1 MSNVPQP
8 IEHDLG
14 GYISK
19 AFDIYKQDLVNW
31 IIIGVVGT
39 FALGVGFLGGFHIC
53 AMKALS
59 GQKPEVGDVLAPF
72 NRIGEWILPILGLS
86 AVAILL
92 GWVCGL
98 GIFIAIYFSL
108 LWMWAW
114 PLMYSQNQTWAQAK
128 ETSTTLVKSAMVPNF
143 ILMFVAGLVGGIGG
157 IVGLNFLTAPLTGI
171 ILAVAYQAQFGASG
185 GYGGPAALPG
195 QGYGGPAPGAWGAP
209 PAAAPADNNAWGAPP
224 AAAPANNGWGAPA
237 PTPAPAD
244 NNNAWGAPPAAA
256 PAPTPWGAPD
266 PTPAPADNNTAWGAP
281 QAAAPAPTPWGAPA
295 PTPAPADN
303 NTAWGAPQAAAP
315 APTPWGAPAP
325 TAAPPA
331 ENIESATQATTNNPD
346 EIVAGKT
353 MAMST
358 LDFEKMMAER
368 NKPNS

>member
-14 GYISK
+14 GYLSK
-19 AFDIYKQDLVNW
+19 AIDIYKQDIVNW

-53 AMKALS
+53 AMKAMN

-72 NRIGEWILPILGLS
+72 SRIGEWILPVLGLS

-128 ETSTTLVKSAMVPNF
+128 ETSTALVKASLVPNL
-143 ILMFVAGLVGGIGG
+143 ILMVVAGLVGGVGG

-171 ILAVAYQAQFGASG
+171 ILALAYQAQFGG
-185 GYGGPAALPG
+185 NTGDRGPAALPG
-195 QGYGGPAPGAWGAP
+195 QGFGGPAPAPGAWGAP
-209 PAAAPADNNAWGAPP
+209 PAAAPVNNAWGAPPAPAPADNNAWGAPP
-224 AAAPANNGWGAPA
+224 AAAPAPSPWGAPPA
-237 PTPAPAD
+237 AAPAPA

-256 PAPTPWGAPD
+256 PAP
-266 PTPAPADNNTAWGAP
+266 APAAWGAP
-281 QAAAPAPTPWGAPA
+281 APA
-295 PTPAPADN
+295 PTPA
-303 NTAWGAPQAAAP
+303 
-315 APTPWGAPAP
+315 
-325 TAAPPA
+325 AAPPA
-331 ENIESATQATTNNPD
+331 GNIESATQSTTNNPD

-358 LDFEKMMAER
+358 VDFEKLMADR

>member
-195 QGYGGPAPGAWGAP
+195 QGYGGPSPGAWGAPPAAASMKNAWGAP

-224 AAAPANNGWGAPA
+224 AAAPAPTPWGAPA

-244 NNNAWGAPPAAA
+244 NNNP
-256 PAPTPWGAPD
+256 
-266 PTPAPADNNTAWGAP
+266 WGAP

-295 PTPAPADN
+295 PTS
-303 NTAWGAPQAAAP
+303 
-315 APTPWGAPAP
+315 
-325 TAAPPA
+325 APPA
-331 ENIESATQATTNNPD
+331 ENIESATQSTTNNPD

-358 LDFEKMMAER
+358 LDFEKMLAER

>member
-59 GQKPEVGDVLAPF
+59 GQKPEIGDVLAPF

-128 ETSTTLVKSAMVPNF
+128 ENSTALVKSALVPNF

-171 ILAVAYQAQFGASG
+171 ILALAYQAQFGGAG
-185 GYGGPAALPG
+185 GHGGPAALPG

-209 PAAAPADNNAWGAPP
+209 PAAAPVNNAWGAPP
-224 AAAPANNGWGAPA
+224 A
-237 PTPAPAD
+237 APAD

-256 PAPTPWGAPD
+256 PVNNGWGAPAPPAAAPAPTPWGAPA
-266 PTPAPADNNTAWGAP
+266 PTPAPADNNNPWGAPPAAAPAPTPWGAPAPTPAPADNNNAWGAP

-295 PTPAPADN
+295 PTP
-303 NTAWGAPQAAAP
+303 T
-315 APTPWGAPAP
+315 
-325 TAAPPA
+325 PPA
-331 ENIESATQATTNNPD
+331 EDIENATQSTTNNPD
-346 EIVAGKT
+346 EIVSGKT

-358 LDFEKMMAER
+358 LDFEKMLAER